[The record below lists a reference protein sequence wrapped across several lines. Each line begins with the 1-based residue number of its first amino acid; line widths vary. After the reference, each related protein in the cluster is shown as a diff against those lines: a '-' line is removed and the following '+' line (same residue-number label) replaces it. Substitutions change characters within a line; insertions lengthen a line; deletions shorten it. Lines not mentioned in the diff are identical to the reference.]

1 MKFDTSFVRPA
12 NLYYFLV
19 SSFVDSS
26 IRCPRQLFEVVRG
39 GCHPPILQIRKPS
52 PWLAS

>member
-39 GCHPPILQIRKPS
+39 ECHPPILQIRKPS
-52 PWLAS
+52 P